1 MRENVDFICQPF
13 VSVLQFLQHHIAS
26 RLLDCQHV
34 IASESDEREI
44 EKNVDSDIFAQI
56 VTIERFILDQQSGHP
71 GATGVLTNL
80 LYDLALAGKII
91 ASRITRAGLV
101 EILGS
106 TGEENVQGEEVQKL
120 DKFADRAIYRLN
132 DHTGRLAAMASEE
145 HADVIPIPDRFPA
158 GKYVL
163 LFDPL
168 DGSSN
173 IDYNVS
179 VGTIFSIFHR
189 KTQQGPGTLE
199 DCLQI
204 GRDLVA
210 AGYIVYGSST
220 MLVYSTGNGVH
231 GFTLDPSVGEF
242 LLSHP
247 NIRIPEAPQYYSV
260 NQGNQQYWSEGI
272 RRYNDWLQGHDG
284 SRTGLSLRYIGSL
297 VADFHRNLLSG
308 GVFYYPADA
317 KDPQRPDG
325 KLRLLY
331 EAIPLAFVA
340 EQAGGYASDGRQAI
354 LDIQPTSLHQRTPLF
369 IGNRDL
375 VVKAESFIHEFG

>member
-1 MRENVDFICQPF
+1 MATN
-13 VSVLQFLQHHIAS
+13 SV
-26 RLLDCQHV
+26 V
-34 IASESDEREI
+34 PG
-44 EKNVDSDIFAQI
+44 QI
-56 VTIERFILDQQSGHP
+56 TTIERHILDQQLIHP
-71 GATGVLTNL
+71 EATGVLTSL

-91 ASRITRAGLV
+91 ASRTTRAGLA

-120 DKFADRAIYRLN
+120 DVFADLTIYRLN
-132 DHTGRLAAMASEE
+132 DHTGRVAVMASEE
-145 HADVIPIPDRFPA
+145 HPDIIPIPDHFPT

-179 VGTIFSIFHR
+179 IGTIFAIYNR
-189 KTQQGPGTLE
+189 KRWNGPGTVD
-199 DCLQI
+199 DCLQK

-210 AGYIVYGSST
+210 AGYIIYGSST
-220 MLVYSTGNGVH
+220 MMVYSTGHGVH

-247 NIRIPEAPQYYSV
+247 NIRIPEEPKYYSV
-260 NQGNQQYWSEGI
+260 NQGYQTYWTEGV
-272 RRYNDWLQGHDG
+272 RRYTEWLQGHEG
-284 SRTGLSLRYIGSL
+284 QRKSLSLRYIGSL
-297 VADFHRNLLSG
+297 VADFHRNLLAG
-308 GVFYYPADA
+308 GVFYYPADTR
-317 KDPQRPDG
+317 DPKRPHG

-331 EAIPLAFVA
+331 EAIPLSFLA
-340 EQAGGYASDGRQAI
+340 EQAGGYASDGRQPI
-354 LDIQPTSLHQRTPLF
+354 LDIQPTHLHQRTPLF

-375 VVKAESFIHEFG
+375 VEKAEAFIREYDVK